1 MPRHALTV
9 LNRKNALDLMPRL
22 ITSARTVT
30 CIGGIVAAVAMGA
43 SISACSGFEPTPDPK
58 PVSSAPITIVIDPT
72 SHEQRVLAEIYRQKL
87 REEGRDAT
95 VSQEPMLVQHGDHD
109 DGMSRS
115 GNFFVGC
122 TGVFLDAFNPVE
134 ARVVS
139 KDYVKQQEGDSSG
152 EDFLE
157 RTHISLMAT
166 LPPELS
172 VVEPAGAHGCPDAKP
187 ALPQNYVVVYQ
198 DGLFNRE
205 EKLEVASFTKFLT
218 AQDLDEVVQDV
229 KDSEDL
235 ESAVSAWMEAN
246 LQQNLNEE
254 GDSNSAGGSD
264 LVHDE
269 K

>member
-1 MPRHALTV
+1 MGSE
-9 LNRKNALDLMPRL
+9 M
-22 ITSARTVT
+22 
-30 CIGGIVAAVAMGA
+30 CI
-43 SISACSGFEPTPDPK
+43 
-58 PVSSAPITIVIDPT
+58 
-72 SHEQRVLAEIYRQKL
+72 
-87 REEGRDAT
+87 RD
-95 VSQEPMLVQHGDHD
+95 
-109 DGMSRS
+109 R
-115 GNFFVGC
+115 
-122 TGVFLDAFNPVE
+122 
-134 ARVVS
+134 
-139 KDYVKQQEGDSSG
+139 
-152 EDFLE
+152 
-157 RTHISLMAT
+157 
-166 LPPELS
+166 
-172 VVEPAGAHGCPDAKP
+172 
-187 ALPQNYVVVYQ
+187 YQ